1 MIPCRIP
8 THHKEVT
15 FSPRGQLQRTPS
27 VFFAPP
33 VPAVMR
39 EPGTNF
45 LSILTSNGVVT
56 LANGQLENS
65 TYVEDAQRQIPSQP
79 IRRSGR

>member
-1 MIPCRIP
+1 
-8 THHKEVT
+8 
-15 FSPRGQLQRTPS
+15 
-27 VFFAPP
+27 
-33 VPAVMR
+33 MR